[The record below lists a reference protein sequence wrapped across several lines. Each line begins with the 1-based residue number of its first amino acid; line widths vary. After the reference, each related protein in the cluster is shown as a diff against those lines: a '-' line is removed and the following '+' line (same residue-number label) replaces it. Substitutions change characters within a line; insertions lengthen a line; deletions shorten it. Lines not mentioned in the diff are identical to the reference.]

1 MHLALISTSRKIW
14 KIIMLLQ
21 NTQRL
26 WCQKLLNRH
35 DDEATLLH
43 WISQGINKSGY
54 PSYFFLVS
62 SLISTQGTVYKQK
75 QTNKKQTKL
84 LSPGHLV
91 QVCTLCCLSP
101 RWISKMTLAMASTL
115 PMFAT
120 FFQTHLK
127 SMMVSLES
135 DPFPN
140 ELLD

>member
-26 WCQKLLNRH
+26 WVPETLELPWWWSYSSSLNIPR
-35 DDEATLLH
+35 
-43 WISQGINKSGY
+43 NKY
-54 PSYFFLVS
+54 LSYFFLVS
-62 SLISTQGTVYKQK
+62 SLISTQGIVYKQK
-75 QTNKKQTKL
+75 QTNKKQTTKL

-91 QVCTLCCLSP
+91 QVCILLLSP
-101 RWISKMTLAMASTL
+101 CWISKMTLAMSSTL
-115 PMFAT
+115 STSAT

-135 DPFPN
+135 DSFSN